1 MKSLLAVMVA
11 ISLAATPAP
20 VAAGQSTAP
29 PPRGPISRAITP
41 EAVRLAMGPALSE
54 PRKTGEQASPG
65 WSKVRRL
72 KPGTEIIVTVA
83 GGAPPLTGHAVL
95 IDDTGLTVLY
105 LRDPGLTPDARREL
119 LAVASDHPERLS
131 HDRPHVVGTHVR
143 VAPDGVFVADQ
154 RVADPGQIVKRIVR
168 DDVRTIV
175 RPVRRRGSKWGAVGG
190 AAVGLYLG
198 FGTALSLSLTS
209 CGRSCRDEE
218 ALAWGAFIGLPIAG
232 GFLGYHGFA
241 RHTAEVIYRVR

>member
-1 MKSLLAVMVA
+1 MKSLLAVMVV
-11 ISLAATPAP
+11 ITLAATPVP
-20 VAAGQSTAP
+20 VAAGQSTAS

-41 EAVRLAMGPALSE
+41 EALRIAIRAVPE
-54 PRKTGEQASPG
+54 PRKIREQASPG

-83 GGAPPLTGHAVL
+83 GEAPPLTGHAVR

-105 LRDPGLTPDARREL
+105 LRHPGLTLDARREL

-143 VAPDGVFVADQ
+143 VAPDGVFLADQ
-154 RVADPGQIVKRIVR
+154 RIADPGQIVRRIAR

-175 RPVRRRGSKWGAVGG
+175 RPVRRRGSKWGAVAG
-190 AAVGLYLG
+190 AAVGGFLG
-198 FGTALSLSLTS
+198 FGAALSFGLRQCGES
-209 CGRSCRDEE
+209 CKDEE
-218 ALAWGAFIGLPIAG
+218 RWMVASLIGLPVAG
-232 GFLGYHGFA
+232 GLLGYHGLA
-241 RHTAEVIYRVR
+241 RREAETIYRQR